1 MRKYGELCPADARPD
16 LRFDLDGLDYPARM
30 NVAETLL
37 EGALRAGWGARTAYF
52 HRGETITY
60 AALRAAVHRHAAAL
74 RGFGVAPGDRVVLR
88 IADTPSL
95 VHVLLAAHA
104 IGAVPIPTYVQ
115 LRADDLAYRL
125 ADSGARFAIAS
136 ADLADE
142 MAAAVRAVPGVAL
155 AVADGDGDGTRRSLR
170 ELLPEGEVAPEYFD
184 SHAEDLTLILYT
196 SGSTGRPKGT
206 CHCHRDLIAA
216 ADSYWKHCIGPTGDD
231 VIGGP
236 PSVPFALG
244 YGLYVVFPAR
254 FGSAAVLEPDKSVEA
269 SLAAIERYDVTIF
282 TAVVSYYRLLAAAL
296 DRKRIASLRRSM
308 TGGEPLLPETESLWR
323 EASGMVLEQ
332 FIGTTETF
340 HCFLTTAE
348 PARPARPGCLGRA
361 APGYEVAVLDADT
374 LAPVADGEQG
384 LMAVRGC
391 TGTVYWRNDERQRE
405 LVRNG
410 WNVFPD
416 VVTRDAEGWFRYV
429 ARHDDM
435 IVSAGYNISP
445 IQVETAL
452 LRHQAVLECACVPA
466 PDPAGVRGSIV
477 KAYVVAAPGHETGEA
492 LAAALQAHVRAVA
505 PPYMYP
511 RAVDFVSA
519 LPKTVNG
526 KVLRSELRA
535 RAASFDTPPSGA
547 TQDEGGG
554 ERPKPSPHPE

>member
-1 MRKYGELCPADARPD
+1 MKKYSELCPADARPD
-16 LRFDLDGLDYPARM
+16 LRFDLPGLDYPERM
-30 NVAETLL
+30 NVAQVLL
-37 EGALRAGWGARTAYF
+37 EGAIDAGWGGRVAYF
-52 HRGETITY
+52 HRDEAITY
-60 AALRAAVHRHAAAL
+60 RALRASMHRHAAAL
-74 RGFGVAPGDRVVLR
+74 RALGVEPGDRVVVR
-88 IADTPSL
+88 IADTPAL
-95 VHVLLAAHA
+95 VYVLLAAHA

-125 ADSGARFAIAS
+125 QDSGARFAVAS
-136 ADLADE
+136 AELLDE
-142 MAAAVRAVPGVAL
+142 METAVAATPDVTL
-155 AVADGDGDGTRRSLR
+155 AVADGRAGGSFDSLPASMPDT
-170 ELLPEGEVAPEYFD
+170 EPALEYYD

-216 ADSYWKHCIGPTGDD
+216 ADSYWKHCIGPTEND

-244 YGLYVVFPAR
+244 YGLTVIFPAR

-269 SLAAIERYDVTIF
+269 SLAAIERHGVTVF
-282 TAVVSYYRLLAAAL
+282 TAVVSYYRLMAAAL
-296 DRKRIASLRRSM
+296 DRARIGSLRRSM
-308 TGGEPLLPETESLWR
+308 TGGEPLLPETETLWR

-340 HCFLTTAE
+340 HCFVSTSE
-348 PARPARPGCLGRA
+348 PGRPARSGTMGRA
-361 APGYEVAVLDADT
+361 APGYEVAVLDPES
-374 LAPVADGEQG
+374 LAPVADGERG
-384 LMAVRGC
+384 LLSVRGC
-391 TGTVYWRNDERQRE
+391 TGTVYWRNEERQRE
-405 LVRNG
+405 MVRNG

-416 VVTRDAEGWFRYV
+416 VVTRDADGFFRYV

-445 IQVETAL
+445 IEVEAAL
-452 LRHQAVLECACVPA
+452 LRHEAVLECACVPA
-466 PDPAGVRGSIV
+466 PDPSGVRGSIV
-477 KAYVVAAPGHETGEA
+477 KAYVVATAGRAGDGD
-492 LAAALQAHVRAVA
+492 LAATLQDHVKATA

-511 RAVDFVSA
+511 RAIEFLDT

-535 RAASFDTPPSGA
+535 RAAA
-547 TQDEGGG
+547 GG
-554 ERPKPSPHPE
+554 

>member
-1 MRKYGELCPADARPD
+1 MKKYSELCPADARPD
-16 LRFDLDGLDYPARM
+16 LRFDLPGLDCPERM
-30 NVAETLL
+30 NVAEVLL
-37 EGALRAGWGARTAYF
+37 EGAIDAGWGGRIAYF
-52 HRGETITY
+52 HRDEAIDY
-60 AALRAAVHRHAAAL
+60 RQLRASVHRHAAAL
-74 RGFGVAPGDRVVLR
+74 RALGVAPGDRVVVR
-88 IADTPSL
+88 IADTPAL
-95 VHVLLAAHA
+95 VYVLLAAHA

-125 ADSGARFAIAS
+125 QDSGARFAVAS
-136 ADLADE
+136 AELIDE
-142 MAAAVRAVPGVAL
+142 METAMAATPGVTL
-155 AVADGDGDGTRRSLR
+155 AVADGDAGGRFDSLAVSM
-170 ELLPEGEVAPEYFD
+170 PETEPAPEYYD

-216 ADSYWKHCIGPTGDD
+216 ADSYWKHCVGPTEDD

-244 YGLYVVFPAR
+244 YGLTVIFPAR

-269 SLAAIERYDVTIF
+269 SLAAIERHGVTVF
-282 TAVVSYYRLLAAAL
+282 TAVVSYYRLMAAAL
-296 DRKRIASLRRSM
+296 DRDGIGSLRRSM

-323 EASGMVLEQ
+323 AASGMVLEQ
-332 FIGTTETF
+332 FIGTTEMF
-340 HCFLTTAE
+340 HCFVSSSE
-348 PARPARPGCLGRA
+348 PGRPSRSGTMGRA
-361 APGYEVAVLDADT
+361 APGYEVAALDPET
-374 LAPVADGEQG
+374 LAPVADGERG
-384 LMAVRGC
+384 LLAVRGC
-391 TGTVYWRNDERQRE
+391 TGTVYWRNGERQRE

-416 VVTRDAEGWFRYV
+416 VVTRDAEGRFRYV

-445 IQVETAL
+445 IEVETAL
-452 LRHQAVLECACVPA
+452 LRHEAVLECACVPA
-466 PDPAGVRGSIV
+466 PDPVGVRGSIV
-477 KAYVVAAPGHETGEA
+477 KAYIVANRDRAEDGD
-492 LAAALQAHVRAVA
+492 LAATLQNHVKATA

-511 RAVDFVSA
+511 RAIEFLDA

-535 RAASFDTPPSGA
+535 RAA
-547 TQDEGGG
+547 GG
-554 ERPKPSPHPE
+554 

>member
-1 MRKYGELCPADARPD
+1 MNKYSELCPADARPD
-16 LRFDLDGLDYPARM
+16 LRFDLPGLDYPERM
-30 NVAETLL
+30 NAAEVLL
-37 EGALRAGWGARTAYF
+37 EGAIDAGRGGRIAYY
-52 HRGETITY
+52 HRDEAITY
-60 AALRAAVHRHAAAL
+60 RALRASVHRHAAAL
-74 RGFGVAPGDRVVLR
+74 RALGVAPGDRIVVR
-88 IADTPSL
+88 IADTPAL
-95 VHVLLAAHA
+95 VYVLLAVHV

-125 ADSGARFAIAS
+125 EDSGARFAVAS
-136 ADLADE
+136 AELLDE
-142 MAAAVRAVPGVAL
+142 LETAVAAIPGVTL
-155 AVADGDGDGTRRSLR
+155 AVADGEAEAGFVSLSA
-170 ELLPEGEVAPEYFD
+170 LLPESEPVPEYYD
-184 SHAEDLTLILYT
+184 SHAEELTLILYT

-216 ADSYWKHCIGPTGDD
+216 ADSYWKHCIGPTEDD

-244 YGLYVVFPAR
+244 YGLSVIFPAR

-269 SLAAIERYDVTIF
+269 SLAAIERYGVTLF
-282 TAVVSYYRLLAAAL
+282 AAVVSYYRLMAAAL
-296 DRKRIASLRRSM
+296 DGRSLGSLRRSM

-332 FIGTTETF
+332 FIGTTEMF
-340 HCFLTTAE
+340 HCFVTSSE
-348 PARPARPGCLGRA
+348 PGRPSRSGTMGRA
-361 APGYEVAVLDADT
+361 APGYEVAVLDAET
-374 LAPVADGEQG
+374 LAPMADGERG

-391 TGTVYWRNDERQRE
+391 TGTVYWRNAERQRE

-416 VVTRDAEGWFRYV
+416 VVTRDAEGYFRYV
-429 ARHDDM
+429 GRHDDM

-445 IQVETAL
+445 IEVETAL
-452 LRHQAVLECACVPA
+452 LRHEAVLECACVPA
-466 PDPAGVRGSIV
+466 PDPSGVRGAIV
-477 KAYVVAAPGHETGEA
+477 KAYVVAAPGRAAAGN
-492 LAAALQAHVRAVA
+492 LAAALQSHVKATA

-511 RAVDFVSA
+511 RAIDFLDA

-535 RAASFDTPPSGA
+535 RAAA
-547 TQDEGGG
+547 GG
-554 ERPKPSPHPE
+554 

>member
-1 MRKYGELCPADARPD
+1 MNKYGELCPADARPD
-16 LRFDLDGLDYPARM
+16 LRFDLPGLDYPERM
-30 NVAETLL
+30 NAAEVLL
-37 EGALRAGWGARTAYF
+37 EGAIDAGWGGRIAYF
-52 HRGETITY
+52 HRNEAITY
-60 AALRAAVHRHAAAL
+60 RALRASVHRHAAAL
-74 RGFGVAPGDRVVLR
+74 RALGVAPGDRVVVR
-88 IADTPSL
+88 IADTPAL
-95 VHVLLAAHA
+95 VYVLLAAHA

-125 ADSGARFAIAS
+125 EDSGARFAVAS
-136 ADLADE
+136 AALLDE
-142 MAAAVRAVPGVAL
+142 MEAAVSATPGVTL
-155 AVADGDGDGTRRSLR
+155 AVADGGAEGRLASLSA
-170 ELLPEGEVAPEYFD
+170 LLPEAAPEPGYHD
-184 SHAEDLTLILYT
+184 SHAEELTLILYT

-216 ADSYWKHCIGPTGDD
+216 ADSYWKHCVGPTEHD

-244 YGLYVVFPAR
+244 YGLTVIFPAR

-269 SLAAIERYDVTIF
+269 SLAAVERYGVTVF
-282 TAVVSYYRLLAAAL
+282 TAVVSYYRLMAAGL
-296 DRKRIASLRRSM
+296 DRARIGSLRRSM

-332 FIGTTETF
+332 FIGTTEMF
-340 HCFLTTAE
+340 HVFVSSSE
-348 PARPARPGCLGRA
+348 PGRAARSGTLGRA
-361 APGYEVAVLDADT
+361 APGYEVAALDPET
-374 LAPVADGEQG
+374 LAPVADGERG

-391 TGTVYWRNDERQRE
+391 TGTVYWRNEERQRE

-416 VVTRDAEGWFRYV
+416 VVTRDGEGYFRYV
-429 ARHDDM
+429 GRHDDM

-445 IQVETAL
+445 IEVETAL
-452 LRHQAVLECACVPA
+452 LRHEAVLECACVPA
-466 PDPAGVRGSIV
+466 PDPAGVRGAIV
-477 KAYVVAAPGHETGEA
+477 KAYVVAAPGHATDGG
-492 LAAALQAHVRAVA
+492 LAAALQDHVKATA

-511 RAVDFVSA
+511 RAIDFLDA

-535 RAASFDTPPSGA
+535 RAAADG
-547 TQDEGGG
+547 
-554 ERPKPSPHPE
+554 